1 MTKIDEGIYKW
12 DKRTTHKFVG
22 GLWACDHPLSPKE
35 GGFDGLH
42 MFGGTEPPRGTGE
55 IQWFTEGVTYGSIT
69 GPKWFGPKDGGEEK
83 NITGSRT
90 GLSDQQMV
98 LWHFQMGEVELNM
111 DFSQLANCAVFSD
124 CVCVC

>member
-22 GLWACDHPLSPKE
+22 GLWPSFESH
-35 GGFDGLH
+35 GGAFDGLH

-69 GPKWFGPKDGGEEK
+69 GPKWFGPKEEK
-83 NITGSRT
+83 NITGS
-90 GLSDQQMV
+90 
-98 LWHFQMGEVELNM
+98 
-111 DFSQLANCAVFSD
+111 
-124 CVCVC
+124 